1 MVCFVMRETLKDYQ
15 IPFKFKSEHPKTW
28 FFDLDGTILEYN
40 LIFSAV
46 GKDKLLPGVKE
57 LWDKIPEDD
66 FIVLVTARPNYLKD
80 VTLKFLEKKG
90 IRFDHVIF
98 DLPRGERILVNDEKP
113 GNIQTA
119 YAWNVKRNEG
129 F

>member
-1 MVCFVMRETLKDYQ
+1 MRKILKDCQ

-40 LIFSAV
+40 LIFSAI

-57 LWDKIPEDD
+57 LWAAIPKKD
-66 FIVLVTARPNYLKD
+66 FIVLVTARPMYLKD
-80 VTLKFLEKKG
+80 VTLKFLEKNG

-113 GNIQTA
+113 GNITTA
-119 YAWNVKRNEG
+119 YAWNVERNKG

>member
-119 YAWNVKRNEG
+119 YSWNVKRNEG

>member
-1 MVCFVMRETLKDYQ
+1 MKQTLKELQ
-15 IPFKFKSEHPKTW
+15 SKFKSDHPKTW

-57 LWDKIPEDD
+57 LWAKIPKKDC
-66 FIVLVTARPNYLKD
+66 IVLVTARPNYLRD
-80 VTLKFLEKKG
+80 VTIKFLESSG
-90 IRFDHVIF
+90 IRFNHVIF

-113 GNIQTA
+113 GNITTA
-119 YAWNVKRNEG
+119 FAWNVERNKG

>member
-1 MVCFVMRETLKDYQ
+1 MRAILKDYQ

-119 YAWNVKRNEG
+119 YSWNVKRNEG

>member
-1 MVCFVMRETLKDYQ
+1 MVYFVMRAILKDYQ

-57 LWDKIPEDD
+57 LWDKIPKDD

-119 YAWNVKRNEG
+119 YSWNVKRNEG

>member
-1 MVCFVMRETLKDYQ
+1 MRQTLKDYQ
-15 IPFKFKSEHPKTW
+15 IPFTFTSEHPKTW

-57 LWDKIPEDD
+57 LWATIPEEDY
-66 FIVLVTARPNYLKD
+66 IVLVTARPNYLKD
-80 VTLKFLEKKG
+80 VTLKFLTKNG
-90 IRFDHVIF
+90 IRFNHVIF
-98 DLPRGERILVNDEKP
+98 DLPRGERILVNDDKP
-113 GNIQTA
+113 NGTKTA
-119 YAWNVKRNEG
+119 LAWCVERNKG

>member
-1 MVCFVMRETLKDYQ
+1 MKQTLKELQ
-15 IPFKFKSEHPKTW
+15 SKFKSSHPKTW

-57 LWDKIPEDD
+57 LWDTIPEND

-80 VTLKFLEKKG
+80 VTLKFLEKRG
-90 IRFDHVIF
+90 IRFNHVIF

-113 GNIQTA
+113 GNITTA
-119 YAWNVKRNEG
+119 FAWNVKRNKG